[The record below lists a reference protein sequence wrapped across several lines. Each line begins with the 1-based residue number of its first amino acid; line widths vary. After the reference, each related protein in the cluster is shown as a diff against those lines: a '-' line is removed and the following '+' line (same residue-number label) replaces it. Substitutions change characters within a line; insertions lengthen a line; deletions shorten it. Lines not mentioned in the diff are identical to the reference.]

1 LLFWWLSVDST
12 KRADSLD
19 SYQFATTT
27 TPANHQALISKALTM
42 QTGPLS
48 NIKKKQKKK
57 KHQIYGVQI
66 VDPFTTTLK
75 PVLRM
80 LFKFMPHL

>member
-57 KHQIYGVQI
+57 KTPNIWSTNSG
-66 VDPFTTTLK
+66 
-75 PVLRM
+75 PVHNNIKAS
-80 LFKFMPHL
+80 FENAV

>member
-1 LLFWWLSVDST
+1 VDST

-57 KHQIYGVQI
+57 NTKYMEY
-66 VDPFTTTLK
+66 K
-75 PVLRM
+75 
-80 LFKFMPHL
+80 